1 MSIPKARPTTGKPGG
16 RQPGTILI
24 LGEIGLLRIIIPE
37 AAVYEIRRNL
47 GEKLPDALPAYEAF
61 LKALSVSVHRP
72 DAADLRKAE
81 PYCHAKDVPIMAA
94 ALGSGATLLV
104 THNSR
109 HFKSTDRLQ
118 VVRPQ
123 KLVEDARAWM
133 AKFGE

>member
-1 MSIPKARPTTGKPGG
+1 MSQTWRQGGGKEASAR
-16 RQPGTILI
+16 
-24 LGEIGLLRIIIPE
+24 E
-37 AAVYEIRRNL
+37 NL
-47 GEKLPDALPAYEAF
+47 GEKLPDALPGYEAI

-72 DAADLRKAE
+72 DTTDLRKAE

-94 ALGSGATLLV
+94 ALGSGAPLLV

-118 VVRPQ
+118 VVRPR